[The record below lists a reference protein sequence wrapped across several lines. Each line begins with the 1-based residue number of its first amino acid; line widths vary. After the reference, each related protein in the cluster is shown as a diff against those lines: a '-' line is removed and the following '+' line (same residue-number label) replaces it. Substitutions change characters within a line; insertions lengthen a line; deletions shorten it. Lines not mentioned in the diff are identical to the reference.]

1 MYSLASHNTK
11 GKIGTSILF
20 YISLL
25 STHSGNDINDY
36 CDYLLSF
43 RDDAT
48 AIANLVYW
56 AWGVPSCID
65 ATYASTVEYYLWGVE
80 NFDAGKSQKGEK
92 PKTSIAMDI
101 PDRSSLVLPD
111 LQ

>member
-11 GKIGTSILF
+11 GKITNSILFYTSILF
-20 YISLL
+20 
-25 STHSGNDINDY
+25 THSGNDINDY

-80 NFDAGKSQKGEK
+80 NFDAGKSHNNIKAYENYSNEY
-92 PKTSIAMDI
+92 P
-101 PDRSSLVLPD
+101 R
-111 LQ
+111 